1 MVDRRRG
8 PGARAFLPAGPAVS
22 RPVIGRDWQGRTRYP
37 RTMEEAFGV
46 RGGLHAGRPRV
57 RIDLDWIVGV
67 IVTGVVTA
75 LIVGVVLP

>member
-1 MVDRRRG
+1 
-8 PGARAFLPAGPAVS
+8 
-22 RPVIGRDWQGRTRYP
+22 
-37 RTMEEAFGV
+37 MEEAFGV